1 MKVILLQDIKNVGKK
16 GDVVNVAEGYAR
28 NFLIPKKMVAEASTG
43 KLKDLATQKSIE
55 DKKRQK
61 IEENARE
68 LASRLKGLTVKIA
81 TKVGDGGKLFG
92 AVSNKDISDA
102 LDNQHKI
109 KIDKKKIV
117 LKEPIKLLGQHPITI
132 KLHPAVQAEINVA
145 VVAE

>member
-28 NFLIPKKMVAEASTG
+28 NFLIPKNMATEASTG
-43 KLKDLATQKSIE
+43 KLKDLAAQKSIE

-61 IEENARE
+61 IEQEARE
-68 LASRLKGLTVKIA
+68 LASRLKGLTVKIV

-102 LDNQHKI
+102 LSKEHKI
-109 KIDKKKIV
+109 KVDKKKIV
-117 LKEPIKLLGQHPITI
+117 LKEPIKVLGQYPITI